1 MLARSA
7 PLLLAPWLMGA
18 PLGAATLYE
27 VTSAYHHIR
36 VVDAAGIRTLYFDDA
51 PQTQMAVANPLQ
63 GHFEYTELFH
73 AAWLWNPR
81 ITNVLMIGLGGGSA
95 QRSFE
100 HYYPHVRIQTA
111 EIDPTV
117 VSFARRFFEFR
128 ESDRQRVTVADGR
141 MHLRRSQA
149 VYDLVVL
156 DAYVRSR
163 YGSSIPQHLATREF
177 FELVRDR
184 LTTNGVLAC
193 NLIGTTAGFQA
204 NLVGAVYRTLQS
216 VFPQVY
222 LFRARTSQNLVLIA
236 TRSPARTDM
245 AELRRRATVLVQSRQ
260 VTLPSFRQHLESVV
274 LAAPASVARSPVLT
288 DDYAPVEGLASQ
300 P

>member
-1 MLARSA
+1 M
-7 PLLLAPWLMGA
+7 LLAAWLV
-18 PLGAATLYE
+18 PLPVRSATLYE

-36 VVDAAGIRTLYFDDA
+36 VVDVAGSRTLYFDDA
-51 PQTQMAVANPLQ
+51 PQTQMSLADPLQ

-95 QRSFE
+95 QRSFQ
-100 HYYPHVRIQTA
+100 HYYPHVRIQTV

-117 VSFARRFFEFR
+117 VAVARRFFQFQ
-128 ESDRQRVTVADGR
+128 ESDRQKVSVADGR
-141 MHLRRSQA
+141 MFLRRSQA

-177 FELVRDR
+177 FELARDR
-184 LTTNGVLAC
+184 LSTNGVVAY

-204 NLVGAVYRTLQS
+204 NLVGAVYRTVQS
-216 VFPQVY
+216 VLPQVY
-222 LFRARTSQNLVLIA
+222 LFRAGTSQNLVLIA
-236 TRSPARTDM
+236 TRTPKRADM
-245 AELRRRATVLVQSRQ
+245 AELRRRASFLIQSGQ
-260 VTLPSFRQHLESVV
+260 ITLPNFRQRLESLV
-274 LAAPASVARSPVLT
+274 LAPPASVARSPVLT
-288 DDYAPVEGLASQ
+288 DDHAPVEGLAAQ